1 MSADEY
7 RRAPRRR
14 IPHTIHVIDTMTD
27 TVVGRLGNVSETG
40 MLLIASA
47 PLVDDA
53 LYQMRFNLAAA
64 GHESGPA
71 IEVGAHLLWQDA
83 TGANGQNWTG
93 FRFINILDNQ
103 LQQLRRWI
111 ETPGGTFE

>member
-7 RRAPRRR
+7 RRAPRRKV
-14 IPHTIHVIDTMTD
+14 PHTISVIDTMTD
-27 TVVGRLGNVSETG
+27 TVVGRLGNLSETG

-53 LYQMRFNLAAA
+53 LYQFRFNLGGADSASA
-64 GHESGPA
+64 TP
-71 IEVGAHLLWQDA
+71 IEVGAHLLWQDTA
-83 TGANGQNWTG
+83 SAAGQTWTG

-103 LQQLRRWI
+103 LQQLRRWL
-111 ETPGGTFE
+111 EAPGATYE